1 MVDAKKLK
9 EIFLDIGEVI
19 EQNKLYLSELDGA
32 IGDGDHGLNMSK
44 GFKALNDK
52 MSQIDTDDISTILK
66 TCGMT
71 LVSTVGGSSGPLYGT
86 AFMKGALVTVNKT
99 SLDVNDYMNIL
110 QQALDGIKARGK
122 SKEGE
127 KTLIDALLPAITAGS
142 KALSHNKSDKE
153 ILNAISEAAKDGMEK
168 TIDIIA
174 TKGRA
179 SYLGERSKGHQD
191 PGATSMYLI
200 LDTITKKVLGEN

>member
-9 EIFLDIGEVI
+9 EIILAIGQVI
-19 EQNKLYLSELDGA
+19 EQNKLYLSELDGT

-44 GFKALNDK
+44 GFKALNNK
-52 MSQIDTDDISTILK
+52 ISEINTDDIATILK
-66 TCGMT
+66 VCGMT

-86 AFMKGALVTVNKT
+86 AFIKGALVTANKT
-99 SLDVNDYMNIL
+99 SIDVNDYINIL

-127 KTLIDALLPAITAGS
+127 KTLIDALSPAITAGS
-142 KALSHNKSDKE
+142 EALSHNMSDKE

-168 TIDIIA
+168 TIDIMA

-200 LDTITKKVLGEN
+200 LNTITKNILGEI

>member
-66 TCGMT
+66 TCFI
-71 LVSTVGGSSGPLYGT
+71 YR
-86 AFMKGALVTVNKT
+86 
-99 SLDVNDYMNIL
+99 Y
-110 QQALDGIKARGK
+110 
-122 SKEGE
+122 
-127 KTLIDALLPAITAGS
+127 
-142 KALSHNKSDKE
+142 
-153 ILNAISEAAKDGMEK
+153 
-168 TIDIIA
+168 
-174 TKGRA
+174 
-179 SYLGERSKGHQD
+179 
-191 PGATSMYLI
+191 
-200 LDTITKKVLGEN
+200 